1 MQYFPDYDII
11 LFKDVLKMIIKY
23 NTEKLWRIITDIT
36 TLTGISIAILDT
48 DYNTIIRGPQSKEYC
63 SLLQTIEIEKK
74 YCRQCDM
81 RILNKCRSS
90 KILESHICRAGLY
103 DSAMP
108 IKKDD
113 NIVGYIIMGQVR
125 SMDSPALPKYLPDTD
140 AQTLK
145 TLKELYEQTPVI
157 SKNQLEALYD
167 LLPHILFDSAIEFVY
182 DPVAIDI
189 LKFIDANLQA
199 DLSIKQLCKRFYIS
213 KNRLFAIFRENLGCT
228 VVGYI
233 NEQRIKRAKDLLKHS
248 NDSVFNI
255 AEKVG
260 IYNYTYFC
268 KLFKKLSGVTPT
280 EYRKKP

>member
-1 MQYFPDYDII
+1 
-11 LFKDVLKMIIKY
+11 MIIKY
-23 NTEKLWRIITDIT
+23 NTEKLRRIVTDIT
-36 TLTGISIAILDT
+36 TLTGISVAVLDT
-48 DYNTIIRGPQSKEYC
+48 DCKNIIRGPLSKEYC

-74 YCRQCDM
+74 YCKQCDT
-81 RILNKCRSS
+81 RILNRCRSS
-90 KILESHICRAGLY
+90 KNLESHICRAGLY

-108 IKKDD
+108 IIKDD
-113 NIVGYIIMGQVR
+113 NIVGYVIMGQVR

-145 TLKELYEQTPVI
+145 KLNKIYEQIPFI

-189 LKFIDANLQA
+189 LKFIDANLKA
-199 DLSIKQLCKRFYIS
+199 DLSIKQLCERFYIS
-213 KNRLFAIFRENLGCT
+213 KNRLFTIFRKNLGCT

-233 NEQRIKRAKDLLKHS
+233 NEQRIKQAKELLKQS
-248 NDSVFNI
+248 DDSICNI